1 VEQYRQ
7 ILKRSENNL
16 VALNNLAW
24 YLRASEPRQSL
35 AYAEKAHALAPES
48 VSIMDTLASSLLE
61 NGETERALRMME
73 RALAA
78 KPGDPALVYRQAI
91 MEKLGRQ
98 DEARDKLRAMLDGN
112 PQFPEKAEAE
122 QLLIRL
128 GGK

>member
-1 VEQYRQ
+1 
-7 ILKRSENNL
+7 
-16 VALNNLAW
+16 
-24 YLRASEPRQSL
+24 
-35 AYAEKAHALAPES
+35 
-48 VSIMDTLASSLLE
+48 MDTLASSLLE

-91 MEKLGRQ
+91 IMEKLGRQ

-128 GGK
+128 GGR